1 MDIQQIS
8 EFKATINGVEFFN
21 EQDFNTSFFIL
32 ECIED
37 RFNTSISDPE
47 FTQDLKEFIETA
59 ARKIESFSHAELE
72 YATEETIR
80 AADTFSDIRMLANV
94 YDSEDNYWNRKI
106 NAKLHEPCE
115 YRYIVGS
122 ITTSIEESN
131 TMHKEAIEIDKE
143 ETQSTISTDKEPIHN
158 DREHL
163 YNDINEYVTNN
174 FLHDLDPEFEE
185 LYPIKTDY
193 DTSIS
198 EYVPSI
204 YDKKTTIFIGT
215 KDSTDMLFE
224 PELIH
229 KALMSRGESLYTDDL
244 SGINRYIPLER
255 ETPLYKN
262 FVEQLNQY
270 LLENDR
276 DYYVDVQTGAI
287 NDSHLSF
294 NGNEIITELTT
305 EGYPGETA
313 LYNYLPVAI
322 AKGMATNQIDVNPE
336 ILAQLPDIMG
346 DEQYQVFKQELEY
359 IHREYPNQI
368 NISINENGMIENIDS
383 YKGLYNSQSRAIEIT
398 NIDNEWNRTIKEY
411 NVLKDR
417 ENRPIAAIIKSGVE
431 SKDCTD
437 LSTDDGNEIFTTI
450 KQFEDLL
457 SNEEKQ
463 HFKEQ
468 YLSIDDVL
476 ANSNSGLNFTKFDKT
491 TQAMMESYVRLEK
504 SGELPTSLQN
514 NKQAM
519 KDIIQFSTEQQ
530 LVKELEKRAEQAVV
544 KEQKKPSISISK
556 QKGNNGLER

>member
-1 MDIQQIS
+1 MDIQQVS

-21 EQDFNTSFFIL
+21 EQDFNTSYFIL

-174 FLHDLDPEFEE
+174 FLIDDDPEFEE
-185 LYPIKTDY
+185 LHPIEAYY

-229 KALMSRGESLYTDDL
+229 KAFMSRGESLYTDEL
-244 SGINRYIPLER
+244 NGMERYIPLER

-262 FVEQLNQY
+262 FVDQLNQY

-305 EGYPGETA
+305 DGYPGETA

-322 AKGMATNQIDVNPE
+322 AKGMATNQIDASPD
-336 ILAQLPDIMG
+336 ILAQLPDIIG

-368 NISINENGMIENIDS
+368 DISINKNGMIENIDS
-383 YKGLYNSQSRAIEIT
+383 YKGLYNNQSGAIEIT
-398 NIDNEWNRTIKEY
+398 NIDDEWSRTIKEY

-476 ANSNSGLNFTKFDKT
+476 VNSNSGLNFTKFDKT
-491 TQAMMESYVRLEK
+491 TQAMMESYMRLEK
-504 SGELPTSLQN
+504 SETLATSLQN
-514 NKQAM
+514 NRHTM
-519 KDIIQFSTEQQ
+519 TDIIQFSMEQR
-530 LVKELEKRAEQAVV
+530 LVKELEKRAEQTVS
-544 KEQKKPSISISK
+544 KEQKKPLLSISK
-556 QKGNNGLER
+556 PKENKGLER

>member
-1 MDIQQIS
+1 MDIQQVS
-8 EFKATINGVEFFN
+8 EFKAIINGVEFSD
-21 EQDFNTSFFIL
+21 EQDFSTSCFIL
-32 ECIED
+32 DCIED
-37 RFNTSISDPE
+37 RFNISISDPE
-47 FTQDLKEFIETA
+47 FTQDLKVFIETA

-72 YATEETIR
+72 HATEETIR
-80 AADTFSDIRMLANV
+80 DADTFSDIRMLANV

-106 NAKLHEPCE
+106 NAKINEPCE

-131 TMHKEAIEIDKE
+131 TMHKEAIEINKE
-143 ETQSTISTDKEPIHN
+143 TLEAPIESIPH
-158 DREHL
+158 DRERL
-163 YNDINEYVTNN
+163 YDDINEYVTNN

-244 SGINRYIPLER
+244 SGVNRYIPLER

-262 FVEQLNQY
+262 FVEQLNIY
-270 LLENDR
+270 LLASDR

-305 EGYPGETA
+305 DGYPGETA

-346 DEQYQVFKQELEY
+346 NEQYQVFKQELEY
-359 IHREYPNQI
+359 IYREYPNQI
-368 NISINENGMIENIDS
+368 NISINKNGMIESIDS
-383 YKGLYNSQSRAIEIT
+383 YKGLYNGQSGSIEIT
-398 NIDNEWNRTIKEY
+398 NIDDEWSRIIKEY
-411 NVLKDR
+411 NVMKDR
-417 ENRPIAAIIKSGVE
+417 ENRPIAAIIKSGFE
-431 SKDCTD
+431 SKDCVD
-437 LSTDDGNEIFTTI
+437 LSTDDGNEIFITI

-476 ANSNSGLNFTKFDKT
+476 VNSNSGLNFTKFDKT

-519 KDIIQFSTEQQ
+519 KDIIQFSMEQQ

-556 QKGNNGLER
+556 PKGNNGLER

>member
-1 MDIQQIS
+1 MDIQQVS
-8 EFKATINGVEFFN
+8 EFKATINGVEFSN
-21 EQDFNTSFFIL
+21 EQDFSTSCFIL

-59 ARKIESFSHAELE
+59 ARKIEPFSHAELE
-72 YATEETIR
+72 HATEETIR
-80 AADTFSDIRMLANV
+80 EADTFSDIRMLANV

-106 NAKLHEPCE
+106 NAKINEPCE

-131 TMHKEAIEIDKE
+131 TMRKEAIEINKE
-143 ETQSTISTDKEPIHN
+143 TLEAPIESIPH
-158 DREHL
+158 DRERL
-163 YNDINEYVTNN
+163 YDDINEYVTNN

>member
-1 MDIQQIS
+1 MDIQQVS
-8 EFKATINGVEFFN
+8 EFKATINGVEFSN

-72 YATEETIR
+72 HATEETIR
-80 AADTFSDIRMLANV
+80 EADTFSDIRMLANV

-106 NAKLHEPCE
+106 NAKINEPCE

-131 TMHKEAIEIDKE
+131 TMRKEAIEINKE
-143 ETQSTISTDKEPIHN
+143 TLEAPIESIPH
-158 DREHL
+158 DRERL
-163 YNDINEYVTNN
+163 YDDINEYVTNN